1 MGFFEEY
8 LSAILSSFVNN
19 NIIFVVIALILL
31 QIIGFYINKIVP
43 INIYQVATV
52 MSIYAFINLPF
63 TAYQMM
69 MGGIVAT
76 FISYYIYNLFK
87 YLNMTNRI
95 VLLNITT
102 IISVISIMVIL
113 NCVSMSGLAYTL
125 MSYVSIP
132 KSKTNYLSSYIVGSL
147 VIVILCALLQN
158 IFKLLNINILQKT
171 NNSSQ
176 LQKNLS
182 DWSIITDIN
191 KANANII
198 NTNTSNT
205 SNK

>member
-1 MGFFEEY
+1 MRFFFSEY

-19 NIIFVVIALILL
+19 NIIFVVVALILL

-52 MSIYAFINLPF
+52 MSIYSFINLPL
-63 TAYQMM
+63 TAYKLI

-76 FISYYIYNLFK
+76 FISYYVYNLFK
-87 YLNMTNRI
+87 YLNISNYI
-95 VLLNITT
+95 LLLNITT
-102 IISVISIMVIL
+102 IISVITIMVLL

-125 MSYVSIP
+125 MSYVRIP
-132 KSKTNYLSSYIVGSL
+132 KSKINYLSSYIVGSI
-147 VIVILCALLQN
+147 VIVILCVFLQKLFNLFN
-158 IFKLLNINILQKT
+158 IDILQKK

-182 DWSIITDIN
+182 DWNIIYNLN
-191 KANANII
+191 KAHINII
-198 NTNTSNT
+198 NPYT

>member
-1 MGFFEEY
+1 MGFFSEY

-31 QIIGFYINKIVP
+31 QIIGYYINKIVP

-76 FISYYIYNLFK
+76 FISYYVYDLFK
-87 YLNMTNRI
+87 YLNITNRI

-102 IISVISIMVIL
+102 IISVISIMVLL

-132 KSKTNYLSSYIVGSL
+132 KSKTNYLSSYIVGSI
-147 VIVILCALLQN
+147 VIVILCALLQKIFN
-158 IFKLLNINILQKT
+158 ILNINILQKT

-182 DWSIITDIN
+182 DWSIISNIN
-191 KANANII
+191 KANSNII
-198 NTNTSNT
+198 NTNTSN
-205 SNK
+205 K

>member
-31 QIIGFYINKIVP
+31 QVIGFYINKIVP

-76 FISYYIYNLFK
+76 FISYYVYNLFK
-87 YLNMTNRI
+87 YLNITNRI

-102 IISVISIMVIL
+102 IISVISIMVLL

-132 KSKTNYLSSYIVGSL
+132 KSKINYLSSYIVGSI
-147 VIVILCALLQN
+147 VIVILCALLQKIFN
-158 IFKLLNINILQKT
+158 ILNINILQKT

-182 DWSIITDIN
+182 DWSIISNIN
-191 KANANII
+191 KANSNII
-198 NTNTSNT
+198 NTNTSN
-205 SNK
+205 K